1 MANKC
6 DCGKRIARGATHCPR
21 CARGGGGYRSNM
33 AAELAEEQR
42 KRDAAESRAA
52 AARARKSAAA
62 QARQRK
68 IAERQAAAKAAQQ
81 KRKIDEAKRVAALK
95 TARKLSNARN
105 RPEPEQPKKKGWW

>member
-6 DCGKRIARGATHCPR
+6 DCGKRIARGATHCAN
-21 CARGGGGYRSNM
+21 CAWGAGGYRSNM
-33 AAELAEEQR
+33 AAELADADR
-42 KRDAAESRAA
+42 KRAAAESRAA
-52 AARARKSAAA
+52 AAKARKSAAA
-62 QARQRK
+62 QAKQRK

-81 KRKIDEAKRVAALK
+81 KRKVDEAKRVAALK